1 VHSRAFKEAVTV
13 TDRHHFGR
21 KEEQMRYHSTSTQFM
36 NKSHIRV
43 ICWVSI
49 LASYLALSLNI
60 RPFGMAAPK
69 LRILC
74 LHGKQQNKDVFRAKL
89 GKIPRKLKDVAEFTV
104 IDAPFILED
113 QSTPEQIARTWFHRE
128 VNGGPIDVH
137 SLREGLDSLLS
148 TWSEIGPF
156 DGVFGFSMGGTMA
169 SIMASATCSIDPTQ
183 DIAEL
188 ETSAVDEKTA
198 PTESEVPLFPGLRF
212 VICAGAVDIPKEF
225 AATLDQSELPVKFP
239 LLIPTRI
246 QSLHI
251 AGSGDTAVPISSSR
265 GLAGRF
271 TDSKFVEHAEGH
283 HIPMKTPIVEAIDE
297 FVRAQIC

>member
-1 VHSRAFKEAVTV
+1 
-13 TDRHHFGR
+13 
-21 KEEQMRYHSTSTQFM
+21 M
-36 NKSHIRV
+36 NKSHSRV
-43 ICWVSI
+43 ISWIVILVS
-49 LASYLALSLNI
+49 YFVLSLKI
-60 RPFGMAAPK
+60 RPFSMAAPK

-113 QSTPEQIARTWFHRE
+113 QSTPEQIARTWFYRE

-137 SLREGLDSLLS
+137 SLRGGLDSLVS
-148 TWSEIGPF
+148 TWNDIGPF

-169 SIMASATCSIDPTQ
+169 SIMASATCPVDLARHV
-183 DIAEL
+183 AEPIN
-188 ETSAVDEKTA
+188 TNNVDE
-198 PTESEVPLFPGLRF
+198 TESESPLFPGLRF

-225 AATLDQSELPVKFP
+225 AVTLDQSELPVKLP
-239 LLIPTRI
+239 LLIPAHI

-271 TDSKFVEHAEGH
+271 TDAKFVEHAEGH
-283 HIPMKTPIVEAIDE
+283 HIPMKTPIIQAIEE
-297 FVRAQIC
+297 FVRTQNC

>member
-1 VHSRAFKEAVTV
+1 
-13 TDRHHFGR
+13 
-21 KEEQMRYHSTSTQFM
+21 M
-36 NKSHIRV
+36 NKSHSRLISWIAIASCLVSSLKIR
-43 ICWVSI
+43 SF
-49 LASYLALSLNI
+49 S
-60 RPFGMAAPK
+60 MAAPK

-74 LHGKQQNKDVFRAKL
+74 IHGKQQNKDVFRAKL

-113 QSTPEQIARTWFHRE
+113 QSTPEQVARTWFYRE

-137 SLREGLDSLLS
+137 SLRGGLDSLVS
-148 TWSEIGPF
+148 TWNDIGPF

-169 SIMASATCSIDPTQ
+169 SIMASATCSVDLARQ
-183 DIAEL
+183 VAESIN
-188 ETSAVDEKTA
+188 TNNVDETA
-198 PTESEVPLFPGLRF
+198 QPSESERPLFPGLRF

-239 LLIPTRI
+239 LLIPTHI
-246 QSLHI
+246 HSLHI

-271 TDSKFVEHAEGH
+271 TDAKFVEHAEGH
-283 HIPMKTPIVEAIDE
+283 HIPMKTPIIQAIEE
-297 FVRAQIC
+297 FVRAQNC